1 MSVSRRNSFD
11 TVDVE
16 TANSGRG
23 SICQIGVVSVG
34 QGQIVEECRCL
45 WILGRRLVTEM

>member
-1 MSVSRRNSFD
+1 MSVSRRNSFV

-23 SICQIGVVSVG
+23 SICRIGVVSVE
-34 QGQIVEECRCL
+34 QGQIVDECRPL
-45 WILGRRLVTEM
+45 WVLGHPLVTEM